1 MTYDVMQLRV
11 NFVDCLNLFF
21 LWAGSLSHLWLR
33 RVLGQSHFFF
43 FFFYPP
49 VSCRSSLFFLL
60 LWPLS
65 MSVSD
70 SMHHRFFSFIFSGSV
85 SLFFFFFFSHT
96 CFVYLSPTSPCIFNP
111 LSTADRQIAYSTPY
125 YTNYP
130 THLPSIYQ
138 SSAPLVIACFI
149 YISSFTAIPCPIST
163 TRFR

>member
-43 FFFYPP
+43 FFFFTLQFPAAVACFSCFCGRYQCLSLIPCTT
-49 VSCRSSLFFLL
+49 VSFPLFSLAQ
-60 LWPLS
+60 S
-65 MSVSD
+65 
-70 SMHHRFFSFIFSGSV
+70 H
-85 SLFFFFFFSHT
+85 FFFFFFSHT